1 MALNTLLTGLEP
13 RIGHIVRASNPR
25 DLLEAQ
31 IRIRRELQLSY
42 FETQKL
48 NKQIP
53 VRTQTQPANNKRPNF
68 QPKCHSCG
76 RIGHLAN
83 ECRSQQKS
91 NFPQISQRPNFNSQG
106 QSFQQNRP
114 NEQRPHFAPHNTNQ
128 QSNNSQQRP
137 SVIQRNPDFQQNK
150 FRTYHISSNHNDEP
164 ENIQELTDNNEF
176 HYYDNNGYNDLQEYD
191 SFDETNYQDFLNLS
205 NQNHPP
211 DSQTDREQISSETM
225 SQILDQVQ
233 TLNLDDMDPSL
244 NFPEQKFL

>member
-1 MALNTLLTGLEP
+1 MSTRDQKLLLMIYIKNKLRGRAAQLVSSRNPLSYQDIKQLLNAHFGDTRDLSSLIQDLQRIKQISNESPLTFLNRIETLNAKIHANINKSSLNNT

-53 VRTQTQPANNKRPNF
+53 IRTQTQPANNKRPNF

-106 QSFQQNRP
+106 QSFQQN
-114 NEQRPHFAPHNTNQ
+114 
-128 QSNNSQQRP
+128 
-137 SVIQRNPDFQQNK
+137 
-150 FRTYHISSNHNDEP
+150 
-164 ENIQELTDNNEF
+164 
-176 HYYDNNGYNDLQEYD
+176 
-191 SFDETNYQDFLNLS
+191 
-205 NQNHPP
+205 
-211 DSQTDREQISSETM
+211 
-225 SQILDQVQ
+225 
-233 TLNLDDMDPSL
+233 
-244 NFPEQKFL
+244 